1 MNDFFLFFL
10 ITVRMSILL
19 QTELCQK
26 WFAYKVYYCAIDI
39 VSYSATLPIL
49 INLFNELNVVILIHI
64 CYYRHLFDIIVAVG
78 VFFSIHWMTGA
89 FRNKPS

>member
-1 MNDFFLFFL
+1 MSYMYEWFFFLFFL

-26 WFAYKVYYCAIDI
+26 WFAYKVYYRAIDT
-39 VSYSATLPIL
+39 VSLLPIL
-49 INLFNELNVVILIHI
+49 INLYNELNVVILIHI

-78 VFFSIHWMTGA
+78 VFFSIH
-89 FRNKPS
+89 